1 MGQDEAGH
9 GALRRGQEAVAWAR
23 RTLVDM
29 TRPGDKHD
37 LERIERHFA
46 LTLGRL
52 KEARAALA
60 QAAREVGAVTW
71 LDAFEVATRGDPL
84 LRYLLLAPALEGDA
98 TLLTWPKDIETFD
111 MRVVDDRAIRFN
123 DRSELMHYVFRC
135 TSDAQLFEKVARG
148 VMPSIRRLRKAGA
161 ELLVRYEGLALRSY
175 DIRGV
180 ARIEPPRRH
189 LGMALGPTAKDALED
204 AIGWFEDEAGVLA
217 RIVGGV
223 P

>member
-1 MGQDEAGH
+1 MGQDGAGH
-9 GALRRGQEAVAWAR
+9 GALRRGQEAVAWTR

-37 LERIERHFA
+37 LERILRHFA
-46 LTLGRL
+46 LTLARL
-52 KEARAALA
+52 KEARAALRE
-60 QAAREVGAVTW
+60 AAREVGAVTW

-84 LRYLLLAPALEGDA
+84 LRYLLLAPDLHGDD
-98 TLLTWPKDIETFD
+98 TLLTWPRTIETFD
-111 MRVVDDRAIRFN
+111 MRVVNDRAIRFN

-135 TSDAQLFEKVARG
+135 TSDAQLFDKVARG
-148 VMPSIRRLRKAGA
+148 AMPSIRRLRKAGA
-161 ELLVRYEGLALRSY
+161 ELLVDYDGLALRSY

-189 LGMALGPTAKDALED
+189 LSMALGGTARAALED
-204 AIGWFEDEAGVLA
+204 AVRWFEDEAGVLA
-217 RIVGGV
+217 RIVGGT